1 MSDNLLVRSVE
12 RAVALDDL
20 HIRSDGSGRVVEA
33 YAAAFKKRTEIYD
46 QDGHYRE
53 EIDPKAFNRTLAHK
67 GTNFG
72 VLFNHARTV
81 DGEPNPLATMPVG
94 VPLEVRAD
102 ENGVFTATRYLD
114 NPLADNVLDA
124 IKHGAIRAQSFS
136 GRFMRSARTF
146 PDGRSSKSLPLI
158 TRHEIDMREYGPAV
172 FAAYP
177 DAVILGTRSAT
188 LAIRAFL
195 ALPEEERLEWA
206 QQFEIT
212 TTPQEP
218 VESHEGA
225 PGNGLATGGESRQ
238 HSSRS
243 EIAEKIRKFRETH
256 PERNRA

>member
-1 MSDNLLVRSVE
+1 MSDTLGVRSVE

-20 HIRSDGSGRVVEA
+20 HVRSDGSGRVVEA

-53 EIDPKAFNRTLAHK
+53 ELDPKSFNRTLSMK

-81 DGEPNPLATMPVG
+81 DGEPNPLATMPIG
-94 VPLEVRAD
+94 VPLEVKAD
-102 ENGVFTATRYLD
+102 DHGIFTATRYLD

-136 GRFMRSARTF
+136 GRFMRSMRTF
-146 PDGRSSKSLPLI
+146 PDGRGGKNLPLI

-212 TTPQEP
+212 TTPTEP
-218 VESHEGA
+218 VVSPDGT
-225 PGNGLATGGESRQ
+225 PGNGTANGDEPPS

-256 PERNRA
+256 PERKTQ